1 MVSSYGERVAGT
13 CTIIQTKC
21 CGLVLFFLMPGE
33 SASNFSLLVH
43 MKAQV
48 NTLSD
53 PTPSLDNLL
62 AHWSGC
68 TLGEN
73 LLLILGLLLLSSF
86 FFFFRLFSCMCL
98 YCCCGL
104 CLQCSQLAT
113 KQATSP
119 PMKPFTDHLRH
130 LAEEVGVKH
139 EKILRDS
146 HEG

>member
-1 MVSSYGERVAGT
+1 
-13 CTIIQTKC
+13 
-21 CGLVLFFLMPGE
+21 MPGE

-73 LLLILGLLLLSSF
+73 LLLILGLLLLSSSF
-86 FFFFRLFSCMCL
+86 FLFFVFF
-98 YCCCGL
+98 
-104 CLQCSQLAT
+104 LACVYT
-113 KQATSP
+113 VAVDCASNVVTWLPNKLP
-119 PMKPFTDHLRH
+119 PRQ
-130 LAEEVGVKH
+130 
-139 EKILRDS
+139 
-146 HEG
+146 